1 MTTVQSLAAHTTPQE
16 ATPDQGAQVKV
27 AQSEAFG
34 SLLRSVGARRFTL
47 EAPADAPIT
56 RKSRAAM
63 QERGVGVKDLRL
75 SDAAKLDYGS
85 MTALELANPG
95 QSPTSEGGARPEA
108 GSDGSNAST
117 RSAERATTPAR
128 SGQASSHA
136 GVANPEASRAPAGQ
150 TNLPPG
156 GQSPAHVPAQA
167 EQVIATQPGPAA
179 TATATQTTPGQV
191 RAVQGAPAVSTS
203 PSLPGTTR
211 GESGGVQVA
220 ANGPTQARA
229 NAEKLLGKLET
240 SAREPREAAPTPHV
254 RQVARAMLAAV
265 RHGQGDISLKL
276 LPEALGRVT
285 VRLSLADESVI
296 ACFVPET
303 DSARRLLEVSRD
315 ELRAALEARGLRVE
329 RIEIDTSR
337 VEPVGTAGPEAGLG
351 AETGRHE
358 GGTGGGDRAGA
369 ERTPGNTGEPVVP
382 ELEVPVPVDASW
394 IDGASGRVDTLA

>member
-1 MTTVQSLAAHTTPQE
+1 MTTVQSLAAHKTPQE
-16 ATPDQGAQVKV
+16 ATPDQGAQVNV

-47 EAPADAPIT
+47 EAPADAPVT

-95 QSPTSEGGARPEA
+95 QLPTSEGGARPQA
-108 GSDGSNAST
+108 GSDGGDAST

-128 SGQASSHA
+128 SGQASSRA

-150 TNLPPG
+150 TLPPSE
-156 GQSPAHVPAQA
+156 QPPAHAPAQA
-167 EQVIATQPGPAA
+167 EQKIATQPGPAA
-179 TATATQTTPGQV
+179 KATATQTTSGQV
-191 RAVQGAPAVSTS
+191 RAVQGAPPVSTS

-211 GESGGVQVA
+211 GEAGRVQVA
-220 ANGPTQARA
+220 PSGPTQARA
-229 NAEKLLGKLET
+229 NAQKLLGKLET
-240 SAREPREAAPTPHV
+240 SAREPREVAPSPHV

-285 VRLSLADESVI
+285 VRLSLADESVT

-337 VEPVGTAGPEAGLG
+337 VEPAGTAGPEAGLG

-369 ERTPGNTGEPVVP
+369 ERTPGNSGEPVVP